1 MVNSTFAR
9 TALASSNLHAL
20 RLALLHAT
28 GDPELAAMKL
38 ELVPIRSGA
47 AFEMT
52 IAEESREE
60 LFRKAEAFV
69 ANRAADYV
77 PRELDEGQLREM
89 MELALGQDLTD
100 EEFAVARTMPAVEE
114 FPLFTGWTENRPPR
128 ADEFSVVIVGAG
140 LCGIAMAVQ
149 LEQLGISYVIYERR
163 PDVGGTWAI
172 NTYPDARVD
181 TASTTYE
188 YSFVKNHAWTEQF
201 ARQPEVRG
209 YLEMVAMNYGVFENI
224 KFEHEVQAADFDER
238 SSMWELRVSD
248 SDGTTRDV
256 STNFVVT
263 ATGLFSTPKRLVADG
278 IDEFAGEV
286 IHTTEWS
293 EEHSAKGKS
302 VAIVGNGSTGVQI
315 LSRIAE
321 DAEQVYV
328 FQRTP
333 QWIAPREGYGEPV
346 SPEMRWV
353 LDNIP
358 HYWNWAR
365 TTALKPNNPRDTI
378 QPDPEWQAAGGIF
391 SKSNDRLR
399 ENLTQYIRS
408 QVDNR
413 ADLVEKLIPDYTPA
427 ARRPIVDNKWYRSL
441 TRDNVE
447 LVTDGI
453 ERFGEHGIVT
463 RDGSERKIDLALTAV
478 GFEVTKWLWPIDF
491 RGRGGVHI
499 EERWNQDGGPRAFLG
514 LAIPEFPNLFVLYGP
529 NAQPATGG
537 GIGVGGLPAWMES
550 WVGYIAR
557 VIVAVIEDGNDSA
570 EVTDDAFWEYN
581 NAIDDEA
588 ARLIWLDP
596 AANPERNYYVNE
608 HGRLGTSTPM
618 SGLELASR
626 LLHLD
631 RSDFTFSVAGQGQ
644 SAASADSGD
653 DDLETV
659 A

>member
-1 MVNSTFAR
+1 MR
-9 TALASSNLHAL
+9 QALASSNLHAL

-52 IAEESREE
+52 IAEESRED

-69 ANRAADYV
+69 AHKAADYI
-77 PRELDEGQLREM
+77 PRDLDDAEIREM
-89 MELALGQDLTD
+89 MELALGQELTD
-100 EEFAVARTMPAVEE
+100 EEFAVARTMPAVDE
-114 FPLFTGWTENRPPR
+114 FPLFAEWTGERPDR
-128 ADEFSVVIVGAG
+128 ADDISVVIIGAG
-140 LCGIAMAVQ
+140 LCGIAMGVQ

-188 YSFVKNHAWTEQF
+188 YSFVKNYPWTEQF

-209 YLEMVAMNYGVFENI
+209 YLEMVAKTYNVFENI
-224 KFEHEVQAADFDER
+224 RFEHEVQAAEFDDR
-238 SSMWELRVSD
+238 SSSWALRVSD
-248 SDGTTRDV
+248 AEGVAWDV
-256 STNFVVT
+256 SSNFVVT
-263 ATGLFSTPKRLVADG
+263 ATGLFSTPKKLDTDG
-278 IDEFAGEV
+278 IEGFAGEV
-286 IHTTEWS
+286 IHTTEWTDA
-293 EEHSAKGKS
+293 HSAQGKS
-302 VAIVGNGSTGVQI
+302 VAIIGNGSTGVQI

-321 DAEQVYV
+321 DAEQVHV

-333 QWIAPREGYGEPV
+333 QWIAPREGYGEAV

-378 QPDPEWQAAGGIF
+378 QPDPEWRAAGGIF

-399 ENLTQYIRS
+399 DNLTQYIRS
-408 QVDNR
+408 QVDDR
-413 ADLVEKLIPDYTPA
+413 ADLVEKLVPDYTPA
-427 ARRPIVDNKWYRSL
+427 ARRPVVDNKWYRSL

-453 ERFGEHGIVT
+453 ERFSARGIVT
-463 RDGSERKIDLALTAV
+463 VDGTERRIDLALTAV

-499 EERWNQDGGPRAFLG
+499 EERWNREGGPRAYLG

-557 VIVAVIEDGNDSA
+557 VIVAVTEDGNDCA
-570 EVTDDAFWEYN
+570 EVTDEAFWEFN

-588 ARLIWLDP
+588 SKLIWLDP

-618 SGLELASR
+618 SGLELATR
-626 LLHLD
+626 LLHLNRAD
-631 RSDFTFSVAGQGQ
+631 YTFSVAAQG
-644 SAASADSGD
+644 SSHVDDSD
-653 DDLETV
+653 DTDELETV

>member
-1 MVNSTFAR
+1 MTENNFR
-9 TALASSNLHAL
+9 REALASSNLHAL

-28 GDPELAAMKL
+28 GDPELAQMKL

-52 IAEESREE
+52 IAEGDREA

-69 ANRAADYV
+69 DGVGASYV
-77 PRELDEGQLREM
+77 PRELDECELRDM
-89 MELALGQDLTD
+89 MELALGQKLTD
-100 EEFAVARTMPAVEE
+100 AEYAVARLMPAVDE
-114 FPLFTGWTENRPPR
+114 FPLFTQWSAERPDR

-140 LCGIAMAVQ
+140 LCGIAMGVQ

-188 YSFVKNHAWTEQF
+188 YSFVKNHPWTEQF

-209 YLEMVAMNYGVFENI
+209 YLEMVAKNYGVYDNI
-224 KFEHEVQAADFDER
+224 RFEHEVQAAEFDER
-238 SSMWELRVSD
+238 SSSWALRVAD
-248 SDGTTRDV
+248 ADGVAWDV
-256 STNFVVT
+256 SSNFVVT
-263 ATGLFSTPKRLVADG
+263 ATGLFSTPKKLVADG
-278 IDEFAGEV
+278 IDDYAGEV
-286 IHTTEWS
+286 IHTTEWTD
-293 EEHSAKGKS
+293 EHSAEGKT
-302 VAIVGNGSTGVQI
+302 VAIIGNGSTGVQI
-315 LSRIAE
+315 LARIA
-321 DAEQVYV
+321 DAADQVYV

-333 QWIAPREGYGEPV
+333 QWIAPREGYGEAV
-346 SPEMRWV
+346 SAEMRWI

-378 QPDPEWQAAGGIF
+378 QPDPQWQASGGIF

-399 ENLTQYIRS
+399 ANLTQYIRS

-413 ADLVEKLIPDYTPA
+413 ADLVEKLVPDYTPA

-453 ERFGEHGIVT
+453 ERFTADGIVT
-463 RDGSERKIDLALTAV
+463 ADGTHRTVDLALTAV

-491 RGRGGVHI
+491 RGVGGVHI
-499 EERWNQDGGPRAFLG
+499 EERWNKEGGPRAYLG

-570 EVTDDAFWEYN
+570 EVTDEAFWEFN
-581 NAIDDEA
+581 NAIDEEA
-588 ARLIWLDP
+588 GKLIWLDP
-596 AANPERNYYVNE
+596 KANPERNYYVNE

-618 SGLELASR
+618 SGLELATR
-626 LLHLD
+626 LLHLNRGD
-631 RSDFTFSVAGQGQ
+631 YTFAVAAQHSSDT
-644 SAASADSGD
+644 DD
-653 DDLETV
+653 TDDTDDLETV